1 MILVVI
7 GWCVLLAG
15 AGFFWYVALQ
25 VLRFS
30 LGFSGR
36 VGGEILIPVIP
47 AALMSWAAYMT
58 YPFHITV
65 SLVAS

>member
-7 GWCVLLAG
+7 GWLVLLAG
-15 AGFFWYVALQ
+15 AGFFWFMALN

-30 LGFSGR
+30 LGFSGKI
-36 VGGEILIPVIP
+36 GAEILIPVIP